1 MNADRWQQVV
11 ALFYVC
17 FFWFVSL
24 IGLFCL
30 FFLLVVSVFLVGLP
44 FSGG

>member
-11 ALFYVC
+11 ALFVFIIFFGFCFVC
-17 FFWFVSL
+17 
-24 IGLFCL
+24 
-30 FFLLVVSVFLVGLP
+30 FLLVVVLD